1 MQNKRSTRGM
11 ALRLYRKLA
20 QFSVVGLLA
29 LALPVAAYAQS
40 TTGSVRGTV
49 VTQSGDPAS
58 GASVRITDTRTST
71 SRTVTAGPDGSF
83 AIGGLAIG
91 GPFEINV
98 TASNYKS
105 AQLPDVYTILGEV
118 PEYNIVLESGAVE
131 EIVVTASRDFQAGSV
146 ALGPNATFDL
156 DTLQAA
162 PAVNRNITDV
172 IRADPRI
179 FVDESRGDI
188 NAVQCAGKNS
198 RFNSL
203 TVDGVRM
210 NDSFGLNSNGY
221 PTERMPFSFD
231 AINQVAVELAPF
243 DVTYGGFSACTINAV
258 TKSGRNDFFGS
269 AFYDYTDDGL
279 RGDSLEGDDI
289 QSVSYDEQRYGFT
302 IGGPIVRDKL
312 FFFAA
317 YEKLDGANLF
327 DRGPQGSGAVN
338 EINVTQAE
346 LDEIVSIAETLYLYD
361 PGPIPSALE
370 HEDEKL
376 LVKLDWNINEAHR
389 ASFTYQFNDGENFT
403 ESDSETTEF
412 EFQNHLYERGAEL
425 NSYVGSLYS
434 DWTDRFSTELRVS
447 YLEMDNRQIPV
458 GGTDFGEIRVEL
470 ADVDVYLGADDS
482 RHANKLDYDLT
493 GFRLLGT
500 YELGDHTLT
509 GGIEREELEII
520 NLFVQHVETEI
531 RFDGID
537 NFRNGFA
544 DAIYYNNA
552 PSNMAQDA
560 AAVWGYEITTLFLQ
574 DEIQLGDRWT
584 VVAGLRYEYY
594 TTDDAPPT
602 NQDFLADY
610 GFTNGQTLDGE
621 GLVQPRVGFTFDW
634 TDRTILR
641 GGVGL
646 YSGGNPNVWLS
657 NNYSANNVQQFGQ
670 RGRSFGYTDGTRSL
684 FDPDVVYE
692 AIEPNAPA
700 GAGAGWGVPSELYDA
715 VAQGVGDNFEI
726 NFLDPDFKLPSE
738 WKFALGLTQ
747 VFGDEWIFTAD
758 YLYTQLEDSAII
770 LRADLDQVGTTPEGY
785 PEYDSVR
792 EPAFALTNSGE
803 SPKAH
808 SFSVGLAK
816 AFANGF
822 DFTVGYTYNDAE
834 DVNPMTSS
842 VAFSNYTNR
851 AFFDPQEDIA
861 STSNYSIEHRFT
873 FTTTWRTTFFDRFPS
888 VFSLYGQS
896 NTGRPYSIGFD
907 GTFDPYNFTPF
918 LDNIDSVLEPG
929 VARNSQNGSSWTKL
943 DFRFDV
949 GIPLVGEDDRLA
961 FFMIIDNLTNLLNDD
976 WGVLRQ
982 HAFPFAVAEGTPE
995 PRIGDASRYEIRFGL
1010 RYDFN

>member
-1 MQNKRSTRGM
+1 MYKERTFLDLHATWRH
-11 ALRLYRKLA
+11 KLV
-20 QFSVVGLLA
+20 QVFMVTVLI
-29 LALPVAAYAQS
+29 LALPVAAYAQA
-40 TTGSVRGTV
+40 TTGAIRGSVVSQDGSAAADAEIRV
-49 VTQSGDPAS
+49 
-58 GASVRITDTRTST
+58 TDTRTSISRST
-71 SRTVTAGPDGSF
+71 STNADGTFNIS
-83 AIGGLAIG
+83 GLPIG

-98 TASNYKS
+98 IADDYKTA
-105 AQLPDVYTILGEV
+105 QVTGVYTSLSEV
-118 PEYNIVLESGAVE
+118 ANYNIVLEEGQLE
-131 EIVVTASRDFQAGSV
+131 EIVVTASGEFQVGSL
-146 ALGPNATFDL
+146 AMGPNATFDI

-289 QSVSYDEQRYGFT
+289 QTGSYDEQRYGFT
-302 IGGPIVRDKL
+302 IGGPILRDRL

-338 EINVTQAE
+338 EVNVTQAE
-346 LDEIVSIAETLYLYD
+346 LDEIVDIAQNLYLYD
-361 PGPIPSALE
+361 PGPIPDSLD
-370 HEDEKL
+370 HEDEKF
-376 LVKLDWNINEAHR
+376 LVKIDWNINDFHR
-389 ASFTYQFNDGENFT
+389 LAFTYQYNDGENFT

-412 EFQNHLYERGAEL
+412 EFENHLYERGAEL
-425 NSYVGSLYS
+425 NSYVASLYS
-434 DWTDRFSTELRVS
+434 DWTDRFSTDIRFS
-447 YLEMDNRQIPV
+447 YLELDNRQIPV

-470 ADVDVYLGADDS
+470 DDVDVYLGADDS

-493 GFRLLGT
+493 GFRALGT
-500 YELGDHTLT
+500 YDLGQHLLT
-509 GGIEREELEII
+509 AGIEYEQLEIF
-520 NLFVQHVETEI
+520 NMFVQHVETEI

-544 DAIYYNNA
+544 DAIYYNNS
-552 PSNMAQDA
+552 PTQNPIDA
-560 AAVWGYEITTLFLQ
+560 AAVWGYEITTLFAQ
-574 DEIQLGDRWT
+574 DEFQLGDRWT
-584 VVAGLRYEYY
+584 IVAGLRYEYY
-594 TTDDAPPT
+594 TTDDLPAA
-602 NQDFLADY
+602 NDDFFNDY
-610 GFTNGQTLDGE
+610 GFTNAQVLDGE
-621 GLVQPRVGFTFDW
+621 GLLQPRIGVTFDW
-634 TDRTILR
+634 TDSTILR
-641 GGVGL
+641 GGIGL

-657 NNYSANNVQQFGQ
+657 NNYSANNVLQFGQ

-700 GAGAGWGVPSELYDA
+700 GAGPGWGVPQEMYDA
-715 VAQGVGDNFEI
+715 VAQREGDNFEI
-726 NFLDPDFKLPSE
+726 NYLDPNFELPSE
-738 WKFALGLTQ
+738 WKVSLGLTQ
-747 VFGDEWIFTAD
+747 IFGDDWIFTAD
-758 YLYTQLEDSAII
+758 YLYTQLENSAIVK
-770 LRADLDQVGTTPEGY
+770 RGDLEQVGTTPEGY
-785 PEYDSVR
+785 PQYDSVR
-792 EPAFALTNSGE
+792 EPSFVLTNSGE
-803 SPKAH
+803 SPTGH
-808 SFSVGLAK
+808 SFSLGLAK
-816 AFANGF
+816 AWSTF

-851 AFFDPQEDIA
+851 AFFDPQEDVA
-861 STSNYSIEHRFT
+861 SPSNYNIEHRFT
-873 FTTTWRTTFFDRFPS
+873 FTTTWRPTFGRFPA

-907 GTFDPYNFTPF
+907 GTADPYSFTPF
-918 LDNIDSVLEPG
+918 LDGLNNVLEPG
-929 VARNSQNGSSWTKL
+929 VSRNAETGSSWTKI
-943 DFRFDV
+943 DFRADI
-949 GIPLVGEDDRLA
+949 GIPLVGDDDRLA

-982 HAFPFAVAEGTPE
+982 HAFPFAVAAGTPE